1 MQIKYL
7 SHSTTLKNLIQ
18 IVKNEYLYTSIER
31 DILEIQ
37 NRGLN
42 APQDSKNT
50 EEFPYLYEF
59 PGIFLSWHTGY
70 DAVSDNIVLVFG
82 ADLLKMQKNY
92 HLNLIDCNGYFTE
105 SITYFPEDIDKI
117 PSYKKV
123 MEFCNSSYNEVI
135 FHDKIHIDLIEFIWF
150 RSAETLM
157 NAKKL
162 LPSSI
167 AKKCKMIPKNLD
179 ITVSTSKKS
188 LNKIDSESEAVRVY
202 VSNERYTGIKTPLY
216 LPKQKKIRYK
226 SSLKYV
232 KDIARK
238 AGVAEEQLKKLKT
251 NIDVESYLEKNDYY
265 FKAFESRLKQNMN
278 NLICKENWKQRLY
291 KIIMHYYG

>member
-70 DAVSDNIVLVFG
+70 DFVPGNIVLVFG

-92 HLNLIDCNGYFTE
+92 HLNLVDCNGYFAE
-105 SITYFPEDIDKI
+105 SITYFPEDINKI

-123 MEFCNSSYNEVI
+123 MKFCNSPYNEVI

-150 RSAETLM
+150 RSTETLIYAQ
-157 NAKKL
+157 NL
-162 LPSSI
+162 LPLSI

-188 LNKIDSESEAVRVY
+188 LKKIDGDSEAVRVY
-202 VSNERYTGIKTPLY
+202 VSNERYNGIKTPLY

-232 KDIARK
+232 KDIARR
-238 AGVAEEQLKKLKT
+238 AGVAEEQLKKMKT

-265 FKAFESRLKQNMN
+265 YKAFESRLKQNVN
-278 NLICKENWKQRLY
+278 NLYVKKKWYHHIYSFLNL
-291 KIIMHYYG
+291 